1 MIDNKSITDGFHSFT
16 IDIIISSSSKKED
29 STPFNKQVGN

>member
-1 MIDNKSITDGFHSFT
+1 MVDNKSITDGFHSFT
-16 IDIIISSSSKKED
+16 IDIISSSSKKED